1 MDMPSKCTIVTATR
15 RIAYKLEAMEQM
27 AIGTEATL
35 GCNAQNTQ
43 KTRLYSMS
51 VKLPIK
57 TRKRDPRP

>member
-35 GCNAQNTQ
+35 GCNAQKNTKD
-43 KTRLYSMS
+43 KTLFH
-51 VKLPIK
+51 V
-57 TRKRDPRP
+57 RKASY